1 MRACWPSRK
10 SMFPAGGSVPRCAAP
25 RPTSSRQPAPQRHT
39 SFSKDFTI
47 FIVPISRTKKEKE
60 WRNCTKLL
68 KVFWQQENTREK
80 LPKRSLQSC
89 FFAVNCMCKANASP
103 QKPEL
108 EHAATGRG
116 TMKLRRTSGMRNM
129 LLKTIGRQ
137 CGEGHQGLG
146 VTSCQNTRLGCAA
159 LEQMQ
164 K

>member
-1 MRACWPSRK
+1 M
-10 SMFPAGGSVPRCAAP
+10 
-25 RPTSSRQPAPQRHT
+25 
-39 SFSKDFTI
+39 
-47 FIVPISRTKKEKE
+47 
-60 WRNCTKLL
+60 
-68 KVFWQQENTREK
+68 K

-146 VTSCQNTRLGCAA
+146 VTSCQNTRLGCTA